1 MELVKMS
8 RKGQLVVPQD
18 LRKLLG
24 FNEEDLFIAHG
35 AKDYVVFK
43 KVQLPSLKQEFEELV
58 NRTAKIAEQKGFAEG
73 MVVEEVQKYRK
84 EKRRRK

>member
-58 NRTAKIAEQKGFAEG
+58 NRTAMIAEQKGVTEG
-73 MVVEEVQKYRK
+73 TVVEEVQKYRK

>member
-1 MELVKMS
+1 MS